1 MNNLRGFS
9 FKAPFLSFGCIIL
22 LLVLLPSVALAQ
34 GVSGHKLFK
43 EKCAICHSLDKALD
57 RFDKAEAWE
66 KVVSRER
73 SRAPFWISSVD
84 ERSITAYLLERE
96 GDITSGR
103 PDLTPE
109 AMAAR
114 QKIIVVEPASSLHE
128 NVADARFSTTD
139 TMYAANELLLS
150 GVPFFEKITQMGLP
164 TDKDLVS
171 VTSEDAYWFSRYIL
185 SALTMESGM
194 GLHITQAQ
202 RMILQAEEEG
212 TTVQDIYDN
221 YLETVRNRTG
231 LKQPPPGVYPI
242 FVEFASGEPVL
253 TELPDFRNYNTLRWN
268 PQKFDKTITP
278 SALGQS
284 LYNQTLWAEY
294 FLGSKHGENLL
305 GNDAVEG
312 YIGSIL
318 VAEAVN
324 KMHFLQSQAVFD
336 GRKLGEVNPFTYEAK
351 LLYYPHQ
358 INVELS
364 YPDDAPPKPMSYQV
378 GDPSSQLFDQAS
390 LLLGLSE
397 FYHFSDPKIE
407 DNWDSVFGSSSEG
420 ALFPPQPHRTA
431 KGLSGVV
438 LKNMIAMHFDP
449 VRQTFVS
456 EWSNGER
463 GKELSSRDAGLALLA
478 LSNAYHAFHDDD
490 EIRQAALKILE
501 RQAQFLSEYMQR
513 DDGGFAESYNL
524 ETSAHSES
532 PRALASQALSIR
544 GLLAAYQITEEQD
557 QLASALSALNF
568 MNESLW
574 SPASKMYR
582 SAEGLDLSSYTPLDI
597 AATLGALREV
607 VLATGDNEALQKF
620 KIVFVTALKDNG
632 MQLAE
637 LEPTGEK
644 MSSVKDVM
652 SPDVDGDGIR
662 KPHFGGGKFG
672 VAPVLAG
679 RIQVPTP

>member
-1 MNNLRGFS
+1 MNNLRCFS
-9 FKAPFLSFGCIIL
+9 FKASFLSFGCIIL
-22 LLVLLPSVALAQ
+22 LLVLLPSAVLAQ
-34 GVSGHKLFK
+34 GTSGNKLFK
-43 EKCAICHSLDKALD
+43 EKCAICHSLDTALE
-57 RFDKAEAWE
+57 RFDEAESWE

-73 SRAPFWISSVD
+73 SKAPFWISAED
-84 ERSITAYLLERE
+84 ERVIRAYLDKR
-96 GDITSGR
+96 DIQNASGQLGMDIDKR
-103 PDLTPE
+103 
-109 AMAAR
+109 AAL
-114 QKIIVVEPASSLHE
+114 QKIIVVEPAMRLHE
-128 NVADARFSTTD
+128 NVADVRFNTSD
-139 TMYAANELLLS
+139 AMYAANELLLS

-171 VTSEDAYWFSRYIL
+171 ITSEDAYWFSRYIL
-185 SALTMESGM
+185 SALAMESGM
-194 GLHITQAQ
+194 GLHITQSQ

-212 TTVQDIYDN
+212 ISVQEIYDN
-221 YLETVRNRTG
+221 YLQVVGKRTG
-231 LKQPPPGVYPI
+231 LKKPPPGVYPI
-242 FVEFASGEPVL
+242 FAEFSSGEPIL

-268 PQKFDKTITP
+268 PQKFDKTISP
-278 SALGQS
+278 AALGQA
-284 LYNQTLWAEY
+284 LYNLALWAEY

-312 YIGSIL
+312 YIGAIL

-324 KMHFLQSQAVFD
+324 KMHFLKAEAVFD
-336 GRKLGEVNPFTYEAK
+336 GRKLGEVNPFAYEAK
-351 LLYYPHQ
+351 LLYYPHK

-407 DNWDSVFGSSSEG
+407 DNWDSVFGSASEG

-449 VRQTFVS
+449 IRQTFVS
-456 EWSNGER
+456 EWANGER
-463 GKELSSRDAGLALLA
+463 GKDILSSDAGMALLA
-478 LSNAYHAFHDDD
+478 LANAYDAFHDDD
-490 EIRQAALKILE
+490 EIRQAARKMLDL
-501 RQAQFLSEYMQR
+501 QAQFLSEYMQR
-513 DDGGFAESYNL
+513 DDGGFTESYSI

-532 PRALASQALSIR
+532 PRALTSQTLAIR
-544 GLLAAYQITEEQD
+544 GLLAAHKITENQNY
-557 QLASALSALNF
+557 LASALSSLNF

-582 SAEGLDLSSYTPLDI
+582 SAEGMELSSYTPLDI

-607 VLATGDNEALQKF
+607 VLVRSDNDALQRF
-620 KIVFVTALKDNG
+620 KIVFVSVLKENG

-644 MSSVKDVM
+644 MSSVRDVM

-672 VAPVLAG
+672 VAPVPAG

>member
-1 MNNLRGFS
+1 MNNHRGFTFMAS
-9 FKAPFLSFGCIIL
+9 FLSFISIIL
-22 LLVLLPSVALAQ
+22 VMVFLPSAATAQ
-34 GVSGHKLFK
+34 EISGNKLFK

-57 RFDKAEAWE
+57 RFDKTEGWE

-73 SRAPFWISSVD
+73 SRAPFWISSED
-84 ERSITAYLLERE
+84 EYMIRTYLHERDKRIAGGTIGVE
-96 GDITSGR
+96 MEER
-103 PDLTPE
+103 
-109 AMAAR
+109 AAL

-128 NVADARFSTTD
+128 NVADARFSTVD
-139 TMYAANELLLS
+139 AMYAANELLLS

-164 TDKDLVS
+164 TDKALIGI
-171 VTSEDAYWFSRYIL
+171 TSEDAYWFSRYIL
-185 SALTMESGM
+185 SALAMESGM
-194 GLHITQAQ
+194 GLHITQSQ

-212 TTVQDIYDN
+212 VAVEQIFDN
-221 YLETVRNRTG
+221 YLKTVSERTG
-231 LKQPPPGVYPI
+231 LKKPPPGVYPI
-242 FVEFASGEPVL
+242 FAEFSSGEPVL
-253 TELPDFRNYNTLRWN
+253 IELPDFRNYNTLRWN
-268 PQKFDKTITP
+268 PQKFDKTISP
-278 SALGQS
+278 AALGLS
-284 LYNQTLWAEY
+284 LYNQSLWAEY
-294 FLGSKHGENLL
+294 FLGSNHGENLL

-318 VAEAVN
+318 VAEAVS
-324 KMHFLQSQAVFD
+324 KMHFLKAEVAFD
-336 GRKLGEVNPFTYEAK
+336 GRKLGEVNPFAYEAK
-351 LLYYPHQ
+351 LMYYPHQ

-364 YPDDAPPKPMSYQV
+364 YPDDAPPKPISYQV
-378 GDPSSQLFDQAS
+378 GDPSSHLFDQAS

-449 VRQTFVS
+449 IRQTFVS
-456 EWSNGER
+456 EWANGER
-463 GKELSSRDAGLALLA
+463 GKDILARDAGMALVALA
-478 LSNAYHAFHDDD
+478 NAYESFHDDD
-490 EIRQAALKILE
+490 DIRQAARKMLDL
-501 RQAQFLSEYMQR
+501 QAQFLSEYLQR
-513 DDGGFAESYNL
+513 DDGGFTEGYNI
-524 ETSAHSES
+524 ETSAHSEE
-532 PRALASQALSIR
+532 PRALTSQTLAIR
-544 GLLAAYQITEEQD
+544 GLLAAHKITENQSYQD
-557 QLASALSALNF
+557 SALSSMNF
-568 MNESLW
+568 MNEVLW

-607 VLATGDNEALQKF
+607 VLARGDNDALQRF
-620 KIVFVTALKDNG
+620 KIVFVSALKNNG

>member
-1 MNNLRGFS
+1 MNILRGFS
-9 FKAPFLSFGCIIL
+9 FKASFLSFGLIIL
-22 LLVLLPSVALAQ
+22 LLVLLPSAVLAQ
-34 GVSGHKLFK
+34 RVSGNKLFK
-43 EKCAICHSLDKALD
+43 EKCAICHSLDMALD
-57 RFDKAEAWE
+57 RFDKSESWE

-73 SRAPFWISSVD
+73 SKAPFWISSADEHVLRTYLD
-84 ERSITAYLLERE
+84 ERDKKNAGGQLGL
-96 GDITSGR
+96 DIEKR
-103 PDLTPE
+103 
-109 AMAAR
+109 AAL
-114 QKIIVVEPASSLHE
+114 QKIIVVEPASRLHE

-139 TMYAANELLLS
+139 AMYAANELLLS

-171 VTSEDAYWFSRYIL
+171 ITSEDAYWFSRYIL
-185 SALTMESGM
+185 SALAMESGM
-194 GLHITQAQ
+194 GLHITQSQ

-212 TTVQDIYDN
+212 VSAREIYDN
-221 YLETVRNRTG
+221 YLQTVSERTG
-231 LKQPPPGVYPI
+231 LKNPPPGVYPI
-242 FVEFASGEPVL
+242 FAEFSSGEPVL
-253 TELPDFRNYNTLRWN
+253 TELPDFKNYETLRWN

-284 LYNQTLWAEY
+284 LYNQALWAEY

-324 KMHFLQSQAVFD
+324 KMHFLKAEAVFD
-336 GRKLGEVNPFTYEAK
+336 GRKLTEVNPFAYEAK

-364 YPDDAPPKPMSYQV
+364 YPDGAPPKPVSYQV
-378 GDPSSQLFDQAS
+378 GDPSSHLFDQAS

-449 VRQTFVS
+449 IRQTFVS
-456 EWSNGER
+456 QWENGER
-463 GKELSSRDAGLALLA
+463 GKDILSRDVGMALLGLA
-478 LSNAYHAFHDDD
+478 NAYDAFHDDD
-490 EIRQAALKILE
+490 EMRQAARKILDL
-501 RQAQFLSEYMQR
+501 QAEFLSEYMQR
-513 DDGGFAESYNL
+513 DDGGFTESYNI

-532 PRALASQALSIR
+532 PRALTSQTLAIR
-544 GLLAAYQITEEQD
+544 GLLAAHKITENQNY
-557 QLASALSALNF
+557 LASALSALNF
-568 MNESLW
+568 MNETLW
-574 SPASKMYR
+574 SPSSKMYR
-582 SAEGLDLSSYTPLDI
+582 SAEGVDLSSYTPLDI
-597 AATLGALREV
+597 AATLGALREI
-607 VLATGDNEALQKF
+607 VLVRSDNDALQRF
-620 KIVFVTALKDNG
+620 KIVFVSALKDNG

-644 MSSVKDVM
+644 MSSVRDVM

-672 VAPVLAG
+672 VAPVPAG